1 MGTQSYTRVN
11 WKVIEKMKSAK
22 SVVIVNKEEF
32 ESSVRVSTLN
42 EEFTKAIFNDVKVW
56 ETYEEFMEHF
66 NNAMDI
72 ILEFSR
78 ALMTDDHDVNENVKK
93 AYDELCEEATKWQI
107 KYNVNHKEE
116 MNKMESIKKSVFID
130 EAELKAAIGVALAND
145 EFIEE
150 LFEDLKECNNVEDFT
165 KNLAK
170 TAFIVSD
177 ISWKIISN
185 DPAIDDHLVEMH
197 KSLSEFISILDNNFS
212 K

>member
-1 MGTQSYTRVN
+1 
-11 WKVIEKMKSAK
+11 
-22 SVVIVNKEEF
+22 
-32 ESSVRVSTLN
+32 
-42 EEFTKAIFNDVKVW
+42 
-56 ETYEEFMEHF
+56 
-66 NNAMDI
+66 
-72 ILEFSR
+72 
-78 ALMTDDHDVNENVKK
+78 
-93 AYDELCEEATKWQI
+93 
-107 KYNVNHKEE
+107 
-116 MNKMESIKKSVFID
+116 MESIKKSVFID